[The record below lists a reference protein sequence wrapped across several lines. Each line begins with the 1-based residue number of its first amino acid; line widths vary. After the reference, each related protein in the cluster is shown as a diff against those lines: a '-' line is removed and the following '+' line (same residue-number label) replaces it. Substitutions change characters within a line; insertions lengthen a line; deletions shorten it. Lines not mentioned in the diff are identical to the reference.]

1 MFSHLN
7 TDEED
12 NDDGLLSLHELY
24 DLEHDRNEKC
34 IKPFLDKCDG
44 DKDIFISPKEWCNC
58 FNFNK
63 LCAVGLSGVSNCG
76 SPASNS
82 IPSNSNNN
90 NLDDE
95 EDGDKKNEDDE
106 DDDVDSSSG
115 DGVDGDLEI

>member
-7 TDEED
+7 TED
-12 NDDGLLSLHELY
+12 DNDGLLSLHELY
-24 DLEHDRNEKC
+24 DLEHDRNERC

-58 FNFNK
+58 FNFNTNK

-76 SPASNS
+76 SPDNSNS
-82 IPSNSNNN
+82 IPPSNTN

-95 EDGDKKNEDDE
+95 DGDNSNNDDDDE
-106 DDDVDSSSG
+106 DDDVDSSG